1 MKAGKEF
8 PEEGELVVATV
19 TNVRDY
25 GAFVK
30 LEEYPGKEGFV
41 HVSEVTTGWVKYIR
55 DHIRE
60 GQKIVGKVMR
70 VNRDRNQV
78 DISIKRVTDNQR
90 RKKMQ
95 EWKNEMKARM
105 LMEMLAKRLGK
116 STEECYREF
125 GYRLMDIFG
134 GIYPAF
140 EAAVLEEDALEE
152 EGFEGSWVKEF
163 KKIAEEN
170 ITPPFVT
177 ISGTLEIRSEAPDGV
192 EIVKKALK
200 KAKESGDNI
209 DVYYVGSPKYRI
221 RVISEDYRTAEK
233 MMKKAADAAIE
244 YVTEAG
250 GTGEFHRKEA

>member
-1 MKAGKEF
+1 MKGAKEF

-30 LEEYPGKEGFV
+30 LEEYPGKEGFI

-78 DISIKRVTDNQR
+78 DISIKRITDNQR
-90 RKKMQ
+90 RIKMQ
-95 EWKNEMKARM
+95 QWKNEMKAEM

-116 STEECYREF
+116 PTDECYKEF
-125 GYRLMDIFG
+125 GYKLINVFG

-140 EAAVLEEDALEE
+140 EAAVLEENALEE
-152 EGFEGSWVKEF
+152 EGFEGNWIRDF
-163 KKIAEEN
+163 KAIAAEN

-177 ISGTLEIRSEAPDGV
+177 ISGTLEVSSEAPNGV
-192 EIVKKALK
+192 EIVKEALK
-200 KAKESGDNI
+200 KAKESGENI

-221 RVISEDYRTAEK
+221 RVIAEDYKTAEK
-233 MMKKAADAAIE
+233 IMKNAADTAID

-250 GTGEFHRKEA
+250 GQGEFRRKEA